1 MPSQFDADTAV
12 QRLAPGCYA
21 AMITPRWNVGDK
33 PNGGY
38 LLAIALR
45 AAAAEL
51 PHADPFTVTGH
62 FLRAPQPGP
71 TDLEVEVVRAGRSHS
86 TAMVRLS
93 ADGSEAVR
101 VLATF
106 GDLGR
111 LSGPTVRAAEPPD
124 FPPVE
129 QCPRAQAI
137 APGGFPVEIARRFE
151 YAVHPATGGWARG
164 APTGRAEVG
173 AWLRFA
179 DGQPFEPITLP
190 LVVDAL
196 PPAVFDIG
204 AQGWVPTVELTAHV
218 RARPAPGWLR
228 VWVTTRFLAG
238 GYLEE
243 DAEVWDSDDTL
254 VAQSRQLARLAGP
267 VVR

>member
-21 AMITPRWNVGDK
+21 ATITPRWNVGDK

-51 PHADPFTVTGH
+51 AQPDPFTVTGH

-71 TDLEVEVVRAGRSHS
+71 ADLDVEVVRAGRSHS
-86 TAMVRLS
+86 TAAVRLS

-106 GDLGR
+106 GNLGR

-129 QCPRAQAI
+129 QCLHAESVM
-137 APGGFPVEIARRFE
+137 PGGIPVEIARRFE
-151 YAVHPATGGWARG
+151 FAVHPATVGWARG
-164 APTGRAEVG
+164 TPTGRAEVG
-173 AWLRFA
+173 AWMRFV
-179 DGQPFEPITLP
+179 DGRPFDTMALP

-196 PPAVFDIG
+196 PSGRVRRRRAGVG
-204 AQGWVPTVELTAHV
+204 AD
-218 RARPAPGWLR
+218 R
-228 VWVTTRFLAG
+228 
-238 GYLEE
+238 
-243 DAEVWDSDDTL
+243 SN
-254 VAQSRQLARLAGP
+254 
-267 VVR
+267 